1 MWLTKGRDVEHERAK
16 TTVYQMTFYLLR
28 VKDDSR
34 LRTPYTQRRQRLLD
48 SVTESEHIYVPETF
62 DGTLDE
68 AMDSSRDL
76 QLEGVMAKQHDSVYQ
91 PGHRTKTWL
100 KLKHTS
106 TRDVL
111 IVGWRAGS
119 GGRSDTFSSLLLAA
133 HGDNGLVYMGRVGT
147 GFDDHQLP
155 TLRTKLNSISRKTP
169 PVEVPAADR
178 RDANWVRPSLV
189 GEVRFAGITEA
200 GRLRHPVWRGLR
212 ADIDPND
219 VTI

>member
-1 MWLTKGRDVEHERAK
+1 MFPQA
-16 TTVYQMTFYLLR
+16 
-28 VKDDSR
+28 
-34 LRTPYTQRRQRLLD
+34 
-48 SVTESEHIYVPETF
+48 F

-76 QLEGVMAKQHDSVYQ
+76 QLEGVMAKQHGSVYQ

-111 IVGWRAGS
+111 VVGWRAGS

-133 HGDNGLVYMGRVGT
+133 HGDDGLVYMGRVGT
-147 GFDDHQLP
+147 GFDEHQLH
-155 TLRTKLNSISRKTP
+155 TLSTKLNSLSRKTP
-169 PVEVPAADR
+169 PVEVPTADR
-178 RDANWVRPSLV
+178 RDANWVRPNLV
-189 GEVRFAGITEA
+189 GEVRFTGITEA

-212 ADIDPND
+212 ADIDPD
-219 VTI
+219 EVTI